1 MSCYRQDGNPL
12 DSERLC
18 CKSKALRDEWR
29 DPSPTRRSREHTRR
43 RRRGQRS
50 ILTPAPVKWTTGLHK
65 GTLETQE
72 TLLAV
77 TGRLGRSF
85 MLLVHKAED
94 RCTSMSHKDT
104 CYLWYSY

>member
-1 MSCYRQDGNPL
+1 MLPPRRQPL

-18 CKSKALRDEWR
+18 CKSKALRDKWR
-29 DPSPTRRSREHTRR
+29 DPSPTRRSRAHASR
-43 RRRGQRS
+43 RRRGQKS
-50 ILTPAPVKWTTGLHK
+50 ILTPAPVKRTTRLRK
-65 GTLETQE
+65 KRLETQE
-72 TLLAV
+72 TLLVV

-85 MLLVHKAED
+85 ILLVHKPED

>member
-29 DPSPTRRSREHTRR
+29 DPSPTRRSRAHAR
-43 RRRGQRS
+43 RRRGGQRT
-50 ILTPAPVKWTTGLHK
+50 ILTPAPVKETTRLHRRE
-65 GTLETQE
+65 LETQE

-85 MLLVHKAED
+85 ILQVHKPED

-104 CYLWYSY
+104 GYLWN